1 MEGIII
7 VDHGSRR
14 AASNEMLLEAAR
26 QFAQHSDF
34 GIVEPAHMELAEP
47 SIAQAYQRCVE
58 QGATR
63 VIVFPYFLSPGR
75 HWSQDIPKLTAAA
88 AAEHPNTTWLVTAP
102 FGLHPRLSS
111 VIGDRIAHCI
121 EAVESGVGQ
130 CDVCD
135 DQAGCRFFGKDAD
148 DLAV

>member
-75 HWSQDIPKLTAAA
+75 AHLALKYLDGGIPS
-88 AAEHPNTTWLVTAP
+88 
-102 FGLHPRLSS
+102 RL
-111 VIGDRIAHCI
+111 
-121 EAVESGVGQ
+121 Q
-130 CDVCD
+130 Y
-135 DQAGCRFFGKDAD
+135 
-148 DLAV
+148 LL